1 MIFDSVA
8 FIGKTSD
15 YVFSVLNIGFKYLI
29 RILSK

>member
-15 YVFSVLNIGFKYLI
+15 YVFPF
-29 RILSK
+29 